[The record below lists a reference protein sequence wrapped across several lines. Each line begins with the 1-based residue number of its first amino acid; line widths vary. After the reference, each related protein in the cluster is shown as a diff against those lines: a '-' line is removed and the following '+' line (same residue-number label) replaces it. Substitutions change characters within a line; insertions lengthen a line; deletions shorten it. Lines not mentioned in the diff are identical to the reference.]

1 MNLHMRIIALIK
13 TIKCIVVLTNET
25 YGSWIFTSKNTY
37 LRQYLDLLHAWDY
50 SENFWYCLIS
60 KYGKMSRINV
70 HSPFQQFHNQIGK
83 SHLQVSFDCALLPH
97 YMEN

>member
-37 LRQYLDLLHAWDY
+37 LRQYLDLLHEWDY
-50 SENFWYCLIS
+50 SENYWDCLMS

-70 HSPFQQFHNQIGK
+70 HSPFQIGK